1 MIRINTL
8 PLALMIILA
17 SSGCSMPMQAATPSG
32 PSETTAVISSL
43 LPPTDLQPISPALT
57 PSITPTETV
66 VPIPTNFVPFTAS
79 VWADNVNV
87 RTNPGYLFSAVRLL
101 AKGTNLEILGKAP
114 GGEWMF
120 TRTPDGTSGWVFTQL
135 IESSIDLQSVP
146 IIEPQDVQLIKGR
159 VTDSSGI
166 PIQGVG
172 FTVAQGVGDKAP
184 ANIVLTDV
192 NGEFFSFMPENARGE
207 WTVTY
212 SAIACKSNVWSDD
225 SCSYYKNP
233 YRGVVEP
240 QLTNVSLP
248 QSGVLE
254 FVWK

>member
-1 MIRINTL
+1 MIRTIAL
-8 PLALMIILA
+8 SLALMVILLII
-17 SSGCSMPMQAATPSG
+17 GCSMPGQAATPSG
-32 PSETTAVISSL
+32 LQETSSVIPSL
-43 LPPTDLQPISPALT
+43 LPPTEIQQISPTLT
-57 PSITPTETV
+57 PSIAPTETA
-66 VPIPTNFVPFTAS
+66 IPTPTTFVPFTAS

-87 RTNPGYLFSAVRLL
+87 RTNPGYLFPAVRLL
-101 AKGTNLEILGKAP
+101 AKGTNLKILGKAP

-120 TRTPDGTSGWVFTQL
+120 ARTPDGTSGWVFTQL
-135 IESSIDLQSVP
+135 LENSIDLQSVP
-146 IIEPQDVQLIKGR
+146 IIDPQDVQLIKGR

-172 FTVAQGVGDKAP
+172 FTVVQEVGDKAP
-184 ANIVLTDV
+184 ANVVLTDA
-192 NGEFFSFMPENARGE
+192 NGEFFSFMPENAQGE

-240 QLTNVSLP
+240 QSTNVSLP
-248 QSGVLE
+248 RSGVLE

>member
-1 MIRINTL
+1 MKRINTL
-8 PLALMIILA
+8 PLALMIILVPY
-17 SSGCSMPMQAATPSG
+17 GCSMLSQVTSPSG
-32 PSETTAVISSL
+32 LPETTTVISSL
-43 LPPTDLQPISPALT
+43 LSPTGTQPISPTLT
-57 PSITPTETV
+57 PLITPTETA
-66 VPIPTNFVPFTAS
+66 VPTPTTFVPFTSS

-87 RTNPGYLFSAVRLL
+87 RTNPGYLFPAVRLL
-101 AKGTNLEILGKAP
+101 AKATHLTILGKAP

-120 TRTPDGTSGWVFTQL
+120 ARTPDGTTGWVFTQL
-135 IESSIDLQSVP
+135 LESSIDLQSGP
-146 IIEPQDVQLIKGR
+146 IIEPRDIQLIKGR

-166 PIQGVG
+166 PIRGVG
-172 FTVAQGVGDKAP
+172 FAVVQGAGDKAP
-184 ANIVLTDV
+184 ANIVHTDA

-212 SAIACKSNVWSDD
+212 NAIACKSNVWSDD

-240 QLTNVSLP
+240 QSTIVSLP

-254 FVWK
+254 FIWK

>member
-8 PLALMIILA
+8 PLALMIMLT
-17 SSGCSMPMQAATPSG
+17 SHGCSMPSQVTTPSG
-32 PSETTAVISSL
+32 PAETTTVISAL
-43 LPPTDLQPISPALT
+43 LPPTETQPISPTLT
-57 PSITPTETV
+57 PSITPTETA
-66 VPIPTNFVPFTAS
+66 VPTPTTFVPFTAS

-87 RTNPGYLFSAVRLL
+87 RTKPGYLFPAVRLL
-101 AKGTNLEILGKAP
+101 AKATNLTILGKAP
-114 GGEWMF
+114 GGEWIF
-120 TRTPDGTSGWVFTQL
+120 ARTPDGTSGWVFTQL

-172 FTVAQGVGDKAP
+172 FAVVQGAGDQAP
-184 ANIVLTDV
+184 ANIVRTDA
-192 NGEFFSFMPENARGE
+192 NGEFFSFMPANARGE

-212 SAIACKSNVWSDD
+212 NAIACKSNVWSDD
-225 SCSYYKNP
+225 SCSYYKDP

-240 QLTNVSLP
+240 QSTNVSLP

>member
-1 MIRINTL
+1 MIRINAL
-8 PLALMIILA
+8 PLALMIMLTSA
-17 SSGCSMPMQAATPSG
+17 GCTMPGQVTTHSGLQETSSVMP
-32 PSETTAVISSL
+32 SL
-43 LPPTDLQPISPALT
+43 LPPTETQPISPTQT
-57 PSITPTETV
+57 PSVTPTETAF
-66 VPIPTNFVPFTAS
+66 PTPTTFVPFTAS

-87 RTNPGYLFSAVRLL
+87 RTNPGYLFPAVRLL
-101 AKGTNLEILGKAP
+101 AKGTNLTILGKAP

-120 TRTPDGTSGWVFTQL
+120 ARTPVGTSGWVFTQL
-135 IESSIDLQSVP
+135 LESSIDLQSVP

-172 FTVAQGVGDKAP
+172 FAVVQGAGDKAP
-184 ANIVLTDV
+184 ANIVLTDA

-212 SAIACKSNVWSDD
+212 NAIACKSNVWSDD

-240 QLTNVSLP
+240 QSMNVSLP

>member
-8 PLALMIILA
+8 PLALMIILM
-17 SSGCSMPMQAATPSG
+17 SNGCSMPSQVSTPSG
-32 PSETTAVISSL
+32 PPETTTVISSL
-43 LPPTDLQPISPALT
+43 LPPTETQPISPTLT
-57 PSITPTETV
+57 PSITPTETA
-66 VPIPTNFVPFTAS
+66 VPTPTTFVPFTAA

-87 RTNPGYLFSAVRLL
+87 RTNPGYLFPAVRLL
-101 AKGTNLEILGKAP
+101 AKAANLTILGKAP

-120 TRTPDGTSGWVFTQL
+120 ARTPDGTSGWVFTQL

-146 IIEPQDVQLIKGR
+146 IFEPQDVQLIKGR

-172 FTVAQGVGDKAP
+172 FSVVQGVGDQAP
-184 ANIVLTDV
+184 ANIVLTDAS
-192 NGEFFSFMPENARGE
+192 GEFFSFMPANARGE

-212 SAIACKSNVWSDD
+212 NAIACKSNVWSDD

-240 QLTNVSLP
+240 QSTNVSLP
-248 QSGVLE
+248 QSGILE